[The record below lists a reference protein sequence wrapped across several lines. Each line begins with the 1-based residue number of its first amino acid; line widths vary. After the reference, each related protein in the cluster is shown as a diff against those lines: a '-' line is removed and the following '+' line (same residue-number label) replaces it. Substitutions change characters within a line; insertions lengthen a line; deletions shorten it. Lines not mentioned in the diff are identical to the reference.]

1 MLNNFVNFCYSLS
14 LSKNYS
20 KSWKIWLV
28 SKELE
33 KEIKFLFLRNII
45 VFGRGIIFI
54 FFFLKLLFEKIIN
67 RLKELKEGI
76 DEVKKEI

>member
-1 MLNNFVNFCYSLS
+1 LLNNFVNFCYSLS